1 MFFQELEGIRV
12 KGKGCPKP
20 IKTWAQC
27 GVSKKML
34 EALKKQDY
42 EKPTP
47 IQAQAIPAIMSGRYN
62 LRLFIRSM
70 QLRKE
75 NNINTTRLLIKN
87 LNLYF
92 KLSTRK
98 PVKSKP
104 HKSKISGSPIKF
116 LRKLEA

>member
-1 MFFQELEGIRV
+1 MYLYFFQELEGIRV

-62 LRLFIRSM
+62 LRLFY
-70 QLRKE
+70 
-75 NNINTTRLLIKN
+75 LIKA
-87 LNLYF
+87 
-92 KLSTRK
+92 
-98 PVKSKP
+98 
-104 HKSKISGSPIKF
+104 IK
-116 LRKLEA
+116 KGK